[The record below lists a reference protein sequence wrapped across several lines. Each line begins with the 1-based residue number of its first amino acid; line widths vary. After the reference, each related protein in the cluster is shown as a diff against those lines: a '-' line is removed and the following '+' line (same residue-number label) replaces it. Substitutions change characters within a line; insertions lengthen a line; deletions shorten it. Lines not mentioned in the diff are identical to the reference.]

1 MSGDAAFASVKTFNI
16 FLIKLRTNRSKNLR
30 YVHDEMVSI
39 CNPWNIHILI
49 TLYVRALAYETS
61 FFKLNSVANIIS
73 KRNVPM
79 I

>member
-1 MSGDAAFASVKTFNI
+1 MSGDAALASVKTFNI

-39 CNPWNIHILI
+39 CNPWNIHILT
-49 TLYVRALAYETS
+49 TLYVRALAYKTS
-61 FFKLNSVANIIS
+61 FKLNSVANIIS